1 MLKCHYLIIGSGE
14 TGLILAEELLKIGKS
29 VVLVEQNQ
37 FGGKYFN
44 NYDYPKYLLNKESDD
59 FAISLKL
66 FKDYPD
72 TFSVIRKYRQ
82 KIASKIESETNKHK
96 NKKLVALEKQKAFKF
111 LEGTAEFFSKSIVE
125 VNSKT
130 ERHLISFNECLIA
143 TGKNKVKSK
152 EILGLDYDE
161 ILTEKNVF
169 LFKEIPTKLAINGLD
184 QESLEV
190 ASIYAGLGVKVTIF
204 EEKNVKKVLPKL
216 DKSGLNH
223 LISSLSARQIEL
235 LFETGIK
242 QVKKVGK
249 QFVITDTL
257 RSEHKF
263 SDIYATL
270 EDEFDGEVLKLKKVG
285 IKYSKKGIVVNNGNK
300 TSLNNIYAFGEA
312 SSSVNKL
319 NKFATVYDF
328 LKSKNKSKDSGQ
340 LELPI
345 FGSYFGSK
353 EITPLGIEVFKV
365 NSYSPVVNIG
375 LSEAEAIS
383 NFGTSTRSKV
393 FSSNLY
399 EGFFK
404 LIYKQNNNQILGIVL
419 AGEFTTKLEDFALLV
434 LKKKLTKPFVE
445 NYLQTVWGI

>member
-29 VVLVEQNQ
+29 VILVEQNQ

-44 NYDYPKYLLNKESDD
+44 NYDYPKYLLKKESDD

-82 KIASKIESETNKHK
+82 KISSKIESEFNKHR
-96 NKKLVALEKQKAFKF
+96 NKKLVLLEKQKAFKF

-125 VNSKT
+125 VNSST
-130 ERHLISFNECLIA
+130 ERHLISFQECLLA
-143 TGKNKVKSK
+143 TGKNKVKTQ
-152 EILGLDYDE
+152 EILGLDYDD
-161 ILTEKNVF
+161 ILTDKNVF

-184 QESLEV
+184 AQSLEV

-204 EEKNVKKVLPKL
+204 EEKSVKKVLPKI
-216 DKSGLNH
+216 DKSALNH
-223 LISSLSARQIEL
+223 LISTLSARQIEL

-242 QVKKVGK
+242 QVKKSGK
-249 QFVITDTL
+249 QYVITDSL

-263 SDIYATL
+263 SDIYITL
-270 EDEFDGEVLKLKKVG
+270 EDEFDGETLKLKKVG
-285 IKYSKKGIVVNNGNK
+285 IKYTKKGITVNNSSK
-300 TSLNNIYAFGEA
+300 TSLNNVYAFGQA
-312 SSSVNKL
+312 SSIVTHL
-319 NKFATVYDF
+319 NKFATVYEY
-328 LKSKNKSKDSGQ
+328 LKSKNKSKEGGQ

-345 FGSYFGSK
+345 FGSYFSSK
-353 EITPLGIEVFKV
+353 EISPLGIEVNKI
-365 NSYSPVVNIG
+365 NTYSPVSNIG
-375 LSEAEAIS
+375 LSEADAIN
-383 NFGTSTRSKV
+383 NFGTSTRSKI

-404 LIYKQNNNQILGIVL
+404 LIYKQNNNQILGIIL